1 MEGHLWKHES
11 AGACHRDRGTG
22 SSSPRRCP
30 LVLLE
35 VAINPTIEPVD
46 PMGWDTSG
54 QTTNREGAQ
63 SHLSTANWIKDLLN
77 KALPTRER
85 PSFPH
90 HKSLSSGS
98 LYKPLSLI
106 HQRTDRSKKNYNP
119 TAWLEQKPHYRKL
132 IRIKNQRVM
141 SQMKGQDKTQKQLKE
156 LEIDNLPPK
165 EFRIMIVKMIQN
177 LGKQWRRCKKCLLK
191 A

>member
-1 MEGHLWKHES
+1 MPTRAMPSFLYHES
-11 AGACHRDRGTG
+11 
-22 SSSPRRCP
+22 
-30 LVLLE
+30 VLL
-35 VAINPTIEPVD
+35 
-46 PMGWDTSG
+46 
-54 QTTNREGAQ
+54 
-63 SHLSTANWIKDLLN
+63 
-77 KALPTRER
+77 
-85 PSFPH
+85 
-90 HKSLSSGS
+90 GS